1 MDLDQICA
9 MSSFAISPVFLLS
22 LRKEGESFHLEKLHM
37 TEKETPIEIVEMEM
51 EVSGFLK
58 KGVTKITREGGF
70 KDDHP
75 NQLAHISLG
84 WGGHS
89 GIVES
94 FAEAGEFTA
103 L

>member
-1 MDLDQICA
+1 
-9 MSSFAISPVFLLS
+9 
-22 LRKEGESFHLEKLHM
+22 M